1 MRWSIGVIACLTLT
15 AGAVDAQ
22 QRPGAAPARVAKDAA
37 AGAPADRDAV
47 AGAVEVDHVF
57 IATRPGAPEA
67 AALRAA
73 GFRVPERV
81 SRHTGGGTASVNIL
95 FENAYLELL
104 YADSTAGDA
113 ASSPAD
119 RAHWRRVFAWRE
131 SGASPIGVGL
141 RRRAGAPDALPFP
154 TERMPPQP
162 WMRPDMEMRLVTT
175 LRDSLAPG
183 VFVVPRSMGLPAW
196 IDRMGRD
203 STGASLLEHPLGVRR
218 LTAVRVVVAHP
229 DGMAPSVR
237 RLHDAGV
244 LRVEPGA
251 APLVELTFDGG
262 ARGATKDLRPTLP
275 LLVRY

>member
-15 AGAVDAQ
+15 AGAAGAAGAQ
-22 QRPGAAPARVAKDAA
+22 ERPGAAPPR
-37 AGAPADRDAV
+37 PANAI

-81 SRHTGGGTASVNIL
+81 SRHTGGGTASVSIL

-113 ASSPAD
+113 ASSPED

-175 LRDSLAPG
+175 MADSLAPG

-196 IDRMGRD
+196 IGRMGRD

-218 LTAVRVVVAHP
+218 MTAVRVVVAHP
-229 DGMAPSVR
+229 DGMPPSVR

-251 APLVELTFDGG
+251 APLVELTFDDGV
-262 ARGATKDLRPTLP
+262 RGATKDLRPTLP
-275 LLVRY
+275 LLIRY